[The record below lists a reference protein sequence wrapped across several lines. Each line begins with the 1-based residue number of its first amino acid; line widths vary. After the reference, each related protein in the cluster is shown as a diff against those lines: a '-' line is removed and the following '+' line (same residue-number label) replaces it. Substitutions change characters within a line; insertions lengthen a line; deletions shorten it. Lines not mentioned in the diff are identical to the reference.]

1 MRLDSESLLQLGRPY
16 GIVGALVL
24 GQAAVNASIV
34 SPILIIIVAI
44 TGIASFAIPDFTYGF
59 HLRLFRFIFI
69 FLGFLG
75 GFLGIALGLFV
86 YLVLLANTKSFGINY
101 IIGLNPYEKTSGFS
115 FLLPPIWKR
124 ELRPSFLHAKQPY
137 KQDKISMG
145 WRSKNGE

>member
-1 MRLDSESLLQLGRPY
+1 MVQLY

-44 TGIASFAIPDFTYGF
+44 TGIASFAIPDFSYGF
-59 HLRLFRFIFI
+59 HLRLFRFVFI
-69 FLGFLG
+69 FLGFLS

-86 YLVLLANTKSFGINY
+86 YISALANTKSFGTPY
-101 IIGLNPYEKTSGFS
+101 TIGLNPYEKTSGFS

-124 ELRPSFLHAKQPY
+124 ESRPSFLHAKQQY
-137 KQDKISMG
+137 KQGKISME
-145 WRSKNGE
+145 WRKNDGK